1 MCAVCARART
11 SSVGVARRAT
21 RPYNRLITRRVPAEE
36 QGKGKERGGGAGG
49 KRRKQK
55 ERTEVDTRV
64 RIQLRAIKAGK

>member
-36 QGKGKERGGGAGG
+36 QGKGKERGGGGREEKEAERKNGG
-49 KRRKQK
+49 
-55 ERTEVDTRV
+55 
-64 RIQLRAIKAGK
+64 

>member
-36 QGKGKERGGGAGG
+36 QGKGKERGGGGG
-49 KRRKQK
+49 GREGSRKK
-55 ERTEVDTRV
+55 ERRLIHAYAYNYER
-64 RIQLRAIKAGK
+64 